1 MACTAF
7 RGGLL
12 RKIDDELSDAEN
24 AELDAHLGQ
33 CSSCMREYRL
43 LALPRRIAQAIP
55 VLAPS
60 PYFYQ
65 KLKMCIEG
73 EARTLAVWQLFFG
86 LSRRVV
92 PALAGITLAL
102 LSVFA
107 YLQMR
112 VPEPDIYR
120 AYGTV
125 FVMEDQPYQL
135 LVAEQGNI
143 TDEGVLRAIAGYG
156 SSYPMDSDLK

>member
-1 MACTAF
+1 LF
-7 RGGLL
+7 
-12 RKIDDELSDAEN
+12 RKIDGELPDAEN
-24 AELDAHLGQ
+24 AELDAHLAR
-33 CSSCMREYRL
+33 CSPCLREYRL

-55 VLAPS
+55 ALTPP

-73 EARTLAVWQLFFG
+73 EARTLAVWQAFFG

-107 YLQMR
+107 YLQLQ
-112 VPEPDIYR
+112 VPEPEIYR

-125 FVMEDQPYQL
+125 FVTEDQPYHL
-135 LVAEQGNI
+135 LVAAQGNI
-143 TDEGVLRAIAGYG
+143 TDEGVLRAIAEYG
-156 SSYPMDSDLK
+156 SGLK